1 MTMKATSVDLVCHIE
16 LWQLESMS
24 NIVSLRGG
32 CGKSKITSVGTINIC
47 KVPTSVFLKYSKD
60 LQLRRNNLELKNSG
74 FLKP

>member
-24 NIVSLRGG
+24 NIVSPKGG

-47 KVPTSVFLKYSKD
+47 KVPTSVFLKCSKH